1 MPLPTGRAR
10 WTLGGAFFGVA
21 LLSWLGSI
29 GAGRIIQSKLA
40 LPKGATVSAIE
51 PIEDT
56 SPVAS
61 GPAAGDG
68 GPVGG
73 PVGGGD
79 APAPARQPTRVDA
92 TALVDSVVRRNIFDS
107 AAVASAAEAG
117 AAGEDGPT
125 DPSAFDGSR
134 KSDLKVVLLATLVA
148 DPASFSSALI
158 AEEKGAGARG
168 YGEGDDLIGEATI
181 LRIDFRKV
189 YLRRSDGSVEYIA
202 MEDGK
207 SFKKDA
213 VAKEDGKDDGKAD
226 GITREGGKIIIDKAL
241 IDEITANPEKLYSE
255 IRAVPHKGSDGQVD
269 GYRLSGIRKK
279 SIFSQLGI
287 KNGDIVHLVNGK
299 PLTSMSAAMDAY
311 NSLAGG
317 SSFNFEIT
325 RRNQRQ
331 TQEYEVR

>member
-29 GAGRIIQSKLA
+29 GAGRIVQSKLA
-40 LPKGATVSAIE
+40 LPKGAAVSAIE
-51 PIEDT
+51 PAAEPT
-56 SPVAS
+56 APTVA
-61 GPAAGDG
+61 GPLGEAPGSELAAGAAG
-68 GPVGG
+68 GPSSR
-73 PVGGGD
+73 
-79 APAPARQPTRVDA
+79 APTRVDA
-92 TALVDSVVRRNIFDS
+92 TALVDAVVRRNIFDS
-107 AAVASAAEAG
+107 AAVAGGGEGG
-117 AAGEDGPT
+117 ANGADGPT

-168 YGEGDDLIGEATI
+168 YGEGDDLIGEATV

-213 VAKEDGKDDGKAD
+213 AAKDEKDDGAGD
-226 GITREGGKIIIDKAL
+226 GITKDGGKIIVDKAL

-287 KNGDIVHLVNGK
+287 KNGDIVHTVNGK

-311 NSLAGG
+311 NSLSGG
-317 SSFNFEIT
+317 ASFNFEIT